1 MIDNTEMILM
11 TEPTDELKLEIKKL
25 IIETL
30 SIQDVDP
37 ADVDDEKP
45 LFGGGNALT
54 LDSVD
59 AIEIIM
65 AIQRTYGI
73 RIADQ
78 GVARQVISSI
88 GSIARFITRERENTP
103 SN

>member
-1 MIDNTEMILM
+1 MSAPTE
-11 TEPTDELKLEIKKL
+11 ELKLEIKKL
-25 IIETL
+25 IMSTLAIEN
-30 SIQDVDP
+30 IDP
-37 ADVDDEKP
+37 NDVDDEKP
-45 LFGGGNALT
+45 LFGGDNALT

-78 GVARQVISSI
+78 NLARQVIASI
-88 GSIARFITRERENTP
+88 NAIAQFITDQQANPTP
-103 SN
+103 

>member
-1 MIDNTEMILM
+1 MAVPSPD
-11 TEPTDELKLEIKKL
+11 LKLEIKNL
-25 IIETL
+25 ILKTL
-30 SIQDVDP
+30 DIQNISP
-37 ADVDDEKP
+37 ADIDEAKP
-45 LFGGGNALT
+45 LFGGGNTLT

-78 GVARQVISSI
+78 VVAREVVRSVNSMSQFIAEQQANHSS
-88 GSIARFITRERENTP
+88 
-103 SN
+103 

>member
-1 MIDNTEMILM
+1 M
-11 TEPTDELKLEIKKL
+11 TNIPSTDLKTEIKNL
-25 IIETL
+25 IMNTVGIT
-30 SIQDVDP
+30 DVNP
-37 ADVDDEKP
+37 ADVDDKIP

-65 AIQRTYGI
+65 AIQRHYGI

-78 GVARQVISSI
+78 NLAREVIRSI
-88 GSIARFITRERENTP
+88 DSIAEFITAEK
-103 SN
+103 SKAVV

>member
-1 MIDNTEMILM
+1 ML
-11 TEPTDELKLEIKKL
+11 EPAAELKLEIKKL
-25 IIETL
+25 IMATLAIEN
-30 SIQDVDP
+30 IDP
-37 ADVDDEKP
+37 DDVDDEKP
-45 LFGGGNALT
+45 LFGGDNALT

-78 GVARQVISSI
+78 NLARQVIGSI
-88 GSIARFITRERENTP
+88 DSIARFITDQKSSPTH
-103 SN
+103 

>member
-1 MIDNTEMILM
+1 MSTPSED
-11 TEPTDELKLEIKKL
+11 LKLDIKKL
-25 IIETL
+25 IMSTL
-30 SIQDVDP
+30 AINDVDP
-37 ADVDDEKP
+37 NDVDDEKP
-45 LFGGGNALT
+45 LFGGDNALT

-78 GVARQVISSI
+78 NIARQVISSI
-88 GSIARFITRERENTP
+88 NSIARFISEQQENQT
-103 SN
+103 S

>member
-1 MIDNTEMILM
+1 ME
-11 TEPTDELKLEIKKL
+11 ELKLEIKKL
-25 IIETL
+25 IMTTLAIEN
-30 SIQDVDP
+30 IDP

-73 RIADQ
+73 RINDQ
-78 GVARQVISSI
+78 NLAREVIRSVN
-88 GSIARFITRERENTP
+88 SIAAFITENRKP
-103 SN
+103 DLP

>member
-1 MIDNTEMILM
+1 M
-11 TEPTDELKLEIKKL
+11 DENFDKLKLEIKLL
-25 IIETL
+25 IMNTL
-30 SIQDVDP
+30 SISDIDP

-45 LFGGGNALT
+45 LFGGDNRLT

-78 GVARQVISSI
+78 SLAREVIRSV
-88 GSIARFITRERENTP
+88 GSIARFISQNKPETQANG
-103 SN
+103 